1 MIVVFTMISIKN
13 TNNIMIQL
21 KISKP
26 FWQVFGLGL
35 LAGMRATSAP
45 VIASHILSKHPSKQL
60 AKSPLSFMQSG
71 GMALG
76 MKILAAGELVGD
88 KLPKTPNRTS
98 TTGLIG
104 RCLSGSLAGAT
115 IYKAS
120 GNNALTGAILGSI
133 VALGS
138 TFGSYYLRKFIVDK
152 THVFDPYI
160 GAIEDVLV
168 TGGGAALIISA

>member
-1 MIVVFTMISIKN
+1 MIVVFTIISIKN
-13 TNNIMIQL
+13 IDNIMIQL
-21 KISKP
+21 KISKS

-45 VIASHILSKHPSKQL
+45 VITSHILSKHPSKQL
-60 AKSPLSFMQSG
+60 PKSPLSFMQSG
-71 GMALG
+71 NVALG

-88 KLPKTPNRTS
+88 KLPKTPNRTC
-98 TTGLIG
+98 TTGVIG

-120 GNNALTGAILGSI
+120 GNNALTGALLGSI

-138 TFGSYYLRKFIVDK
+138 TFGSYYLRKLTVDK
-152 THVFDPYI
+152 TQVSDPYI
-160 GAIEDVLV
+160 GAIEDALV
-168 TGGGAALIISA
+168 IGAGTGLIISA